1 MSVKNSKQEGGCNKE
16 LEYGKG
22 PFFDLT
28 AGFLQTTEI
37 YEKQGKWTTAY
48 ELQVEVFEK

>member
-1 MSVKNSKQEGGCNKE
+1 MCTALKQSAQKIPNKRGGCNKE

-28 AGFLQTTEI
+28 AGF
-37 YEKQGKWTTAY
+37 
-48 ELQVEVFEK
+48 